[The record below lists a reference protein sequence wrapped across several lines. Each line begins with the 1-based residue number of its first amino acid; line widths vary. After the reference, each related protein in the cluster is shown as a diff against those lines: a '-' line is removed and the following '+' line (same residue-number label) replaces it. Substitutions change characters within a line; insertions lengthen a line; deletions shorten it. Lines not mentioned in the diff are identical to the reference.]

1 MDINLKNQIRT
12 AIAPWIGSAKKP
24 FFTIEELVVV
34 AATLNPHYTQKAL
47 LLWIMKHFRYYNE
60 LALALACTWQLFGE
74 PYGEEARSLYKFFEF
89 KNAFEKVFDQF
100 EVPLVLNSDE
110 DDGEG
115 SDEEMDQKPSPTTWS
130 VTSSAAR
137 IFLGPK
143 LWSSETKSDA
153 FPFMRLPR
161 ELRDEIYELALVMP
175 KSGISVDTIDSG
187 DGSKNGPFSF
197 EVFSRDY
204 NESHWRRSYIHKF
217 DPDKD
222 RIDQVHFF
230 SNKRILECR
239 PFQSNLALL
248 LVSKQLYQEAMPIF
262 YGGNH
267 FARSTI
273 GDLRRFLEF
282 TPESRKDYIGHV
294 SFHMN
299 NQVARIART
308 TFELLKE
315 VKYLREIDTWISET
329 ELGAV
334 QTRRKSKK
342 YFDMLKIPGLQVL
355 GIKAYLG
362 PLMTMEVKSETLNR
376 QRKRKAD
383 TQR

>member
-1 MDINLKNQIRT
+1 
-12 AIAPWIGSAKKP
+12 
-24 FFTIEELVVV
+24 
-34 AATLNPHYTQKAL
+34 
-47 LLWIMKHFRYYNE
+47 MKHFRYYNE
-60 LALALACTWQLFGE
+60 LALALACTWQLFGG
-74 PYGEEARSLYKFFEF
+74 PYGEEAGSMYKFFEF

-100 EVPLVLNSDE
+100 EVPLVLDSDA
-110 DDGEG
+110 DDGED
-115 SDEEMDQKPSPTTWS
+115 SDEEMDHKPSPITWS

-143 LWSSETKSDA
+143 IWSSETKSDA

-161 ELRDEIYELALVMP
+161 ELRDQIYELALVMP
-175 KSGISVDTIDSG
+175 KSGISMDTIDTG
-187 DGSKNGPFSF
+187 DGSKDGPCSF

-204 NESHWRRSYIHKF
+204 NESHRRRSYIHKF

-230 SNKRILECR
+230 SNKRTLECR
-239 PFQSNLALL
+239 PFQTYLALL

-267 FARSTI
+267 FACSTI

-294 SFHMN
+294 SFHIN
-299 NQVARIART
+299 NQDARIART

-315 VKYLREIDTWISET
+315 VKYLREIDIWISEI
-329 ELGAV
+329 EWGAV

-342 YFDMLKIPGLQVL
+342 YSDMLKIPGLQVL
-355 GIKAYLG
+355 GSMRGLKRVAFHGDCDTVKAYLS
-362 PLMTMEVKSETLNR
+362 PLMTIEVKSETLNR